1 MYYLDVKS
9 IYSYFA
15 AKLEAEREAAKKLKE
30 QKEN

>member
-15 AKLEAEREAAKKLKE
+15 AKLEAEREAAKK
-30 QKEN
+30 QKEKSK